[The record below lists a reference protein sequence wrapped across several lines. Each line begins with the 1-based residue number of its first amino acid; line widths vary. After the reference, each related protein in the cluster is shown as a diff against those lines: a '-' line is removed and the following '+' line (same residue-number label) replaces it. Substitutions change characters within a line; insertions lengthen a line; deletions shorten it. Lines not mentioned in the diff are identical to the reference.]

1 MRIPSK
7 QTVILQLQEKTGIIL
22 NKIPGMQIMFTG
34 NSLHKKEFVVCTPE
48 SKMHNNG
55 YGWVDITVFQ
65 KECGYEGFI
74 SFESKPKPIAYYQ
87 QTLGAYIL

>member
-7 QTVILQLQEKTGIIL
+7 QTVILQLQEKTGIL
-22 NKIPGMQIMFTG
+22 FNKIPGSKSCILAIHFIKR
-34 NSLHKKEFVVCTPE
+34 NFVVCTPE